1 MRFARFERERTM
13 NERERNLVLKKLD
26 AEMRP
31 FRTAGKRKDATKG
44 LLRMVR
50 HALHVPLKEIAGRMG
65 VARSV
70 VFALETR
77 EMTNAITLRS
87 LERMAAAMGCKVVY
101 GIVPRD
107 GKTLERLAEERL
119 WREILKDSGQG

>member
-1 MRFARFERERTM
+1 MKEMERK
-13 NERERNLVLKKLD
+13 LVRRKLD

-31 FRTAGKRKDATKG
+31 FRTAGNRKDATKG

-50 HALHVPLKEIAGRMG
+50 YALNVPLKEIAARMDVSRSG
-65 VARSV
+65 VPE
-70 VFALETR
+70 LELH
-77 EMTNAITLRS
+77 EMKGVITLRS

-101 GIVPRD
+101 GIVPRN

-119 WREILKDSGQG
+119 WAEILKTVNSEQ

>member
-1 MRFARFERERTM
+1 M
-13 NERERNLVLKKLD
+13 NEMERNLVLKKLD

-70 VFALETR
+70 VFDLECPGMGR
-77 EMTNAITLRS
+77 RWSGWRRRGCGGRS
-87 LERMAAAMGCKVVY
+87 
-101 GIVPRD
+101 
-107 GKTLERLAEERL
+107 
-119 WREILKDSGQG
+119 